1 MCACVCARRC
11 MGTVTFCSIGHEPT
25 TTLKN
30 KSINWKKKKRP
41 QQSIN
46 IDATNMHII
55 YVASSV
61 LENQGGKDE

>member
-1 MCACVCARRC
+1 MCVRASVHADVWELLLSAQLAMNLQLRLKIK
-11 MGTVTFCSIGHEPT
+11 VLIG
-25 TTLKN
+25 
-30 KSINWKKKKRP
+30 KKKRP